1 MRLAQECCPLF
12 THTSVLVIHRFYI
25 ARLGRLRYHYAVN
38 DSQRPPFPDAWRT
51 LHRSPLAA
59 VEADVASSRGL
70 SVEEREKRLIAV
82 CRAAWAVLRSRA
94 DFHQAV
100 AFVDPLPTDFAGKW
114 HALVTKRRAQQRGD
128 HGPR

>member
-1 MRLAQECCPLF
+1 M
-12 THTSVLVIHRFYI
+12 TD
-25 ARLGRLRYHYAVN
+25 AR
-38 DSQRPPFPDAWRT
+38 RPSLQAWGIIN
-51 LHRSPLAA
+51 HSPLAA

-70 SVEEREKRLIAV
+70 SLEEREKRLIAV

-100 AFVDPLPTDFAGKW
+100 AFADPLPADFAGKW
-114 HALVTKRRAQQRGD
+114 RALVAKRRAQQRGD